1 MAEGRDELS
10 SLERVAL
17 ALQYKKGDRVPTAP
31 LVCGASR
38 RVLGVTYDRW
48 AQDSEAAAASLIA
61 AQELIGFDGF
71 LCLVDLSVEA
81 ADFGQEVIYPANST
95 PYPNF
100 DNPLI
105 KTAEDYYKIKK
116 VDPRKSPRM
125 SRVIDLVR
133 RLSEAKGKSVA
144 IMGFV
149 YGPLGVLSQMR
160 AHEALF
166 KDLIRR
172 PDAVRHAVSVINE
185 SLVEYTKAQVE
196 AGAHGIV
203 LDPLFSSAS
212 ILHRNTWTKFEGA
225 EAKVLADTARDAG
238 AMVIIHNCGNGVYFE
253 DVIEK
258 TRPVAISHAYPA
270 FGSQTW
276 TDHAS
281 KWAKKVVT
289 IGYSDPAKTGHVLTQ
304 DEILEDCRQ
313 QIETFKVAEGGFILS
328 TGCEFSPG
336 GNLLS
341 AATMVKASKLYG
353 RYN

>member
-1 MAEGRDELS
+1 MPKDELT
-10 SLERVAL
+10 SLERIAL
-17 ALQYKKGDRVPTAP
+17 ALQYKKPDRVPAAP

-38 RVLGVTYDRW
+38 RVLGFSYDRW
-48 AQDSEAAAASLIA
+48 AQDSEAAAASLLA

-71 LCLVDLSVEA
+71 LTLVDLSVEA
-81 ADFGQEVIYPANST
+81 ADFGQEVLFPANST

-105 KTAEDYYKIKK
+105 KTPEDYYKLEK
-116 VDPRKSPRM
+116 VDPRTSPRM
-125 SRVIDLVR
+125 SRVIDIVR
-133 RLSEAKGKSVA
+133 RLAQAKGKSVA

-166 KDLIRR
+166 KDILRR
-172 PDAVRHAVSVINE
+172 PEAVHHAVRVINE
-185 SLVEYTKAQVE
+185 SLVEYVKAQVE

-203 LDPLFSSAS
+203 IDPLFSSAS
-212 ILHRNTWTKFEGA
+212 ILHRNTWSKFEGA
-225 EAKVLADTARDAG
+225 EARALADAARAAG
-238 AMVIIHNCGNGVYFE
+238 ALVIVHNCGNGVYFE
-253 DVIEK
+253 DVIEH

-270 FGSQTW
+270 FGTSSW
-276 TDHAS
+276 ADHAAR
-281 KWAKKVVT
+281 WAKKVVS
-289 IGYSDPAKTGHVLTQ
+289 IGYADPAKTGHVLSQ
-304 DEILEDCRQ
+304 AEILEDCRQ

-341 AATMVKASKLYG
+341 AATMVKAAKLYG
-353 RYN
+353 SYTH